1 MLHSQSRS
9 TRFGWARCSECWRSS
24 PPPATSGLSS
34 QHWHRGSAQRN
45 FWRIGTREFLGDRY
59 KGIFGGSVQG
69 NFWEKFPCT
78 VGPAGAKNIGFHCI
92 FADRYKGLFWTFLA
106 VARARGGTARAP
118 GGARPPRKSTQ
129 LQCAGTPG
137 VPLGFP
143 KGAHRPPRNRSLR
156 ISEGFWDPWGPAGLS
171 KGPLAS
177 PGVPWDPLGSPG
189 APRGPRRFRTL
200 GARASHALRAK
211 LRQRI
216 GPFRPIL
223 CQKNAASPI

>member
-1 MLHSQSRS
+1 MMAFDAIRVGKVQRMLA
-9 TRFGWARCSECWRSS
+9 FV
-24 PPPATSGLSS
+24 ATP
-34 QHWHRGSAQRN
+34 RN
-45 FWRIGTREFLGDRY
+45 FGSFLPALAPGIGTKEFLEDRY